1 MASTRSPTPP
11 ERVRFLPSVL
21 HTPRS
26 SSRPGCRSLTP
37 VTRVRTPLGA
47 LLDAT
52 VVSGRKHTAL
62 PALRT
67 GFESR
72 RSLSMGLLVARMVA
86 CIHPSGVRFPGAPP
100 FRFSPRRP
108 PKVSPVGAATAAWAP
123 PLGCRSQAHAL
134 GRAWWRGSAVSRVGR
149 VRLPSRALARR
160 SSADRAPPCDGGGRR
175 FESSR
180 RDTTATSRSCGGEA
194 DADADA
200 DRVLPRRW
208 RGSARC
214 FRSAGSRLRTSRR
227 RRAGWAGAA
236 LIWRSSVVRF
246 HGRRS
251 PRSSAEEQGASTPR
265 AQVRALPGSS
275 EVTGRRG
282 DGHPTDFGRRRSQVR
297 ILPTRSSL
305 SRESDAR

>member
-1 MASTRSPTPP
+1 MRSPTPP

-62 PALRT
+62 PAPRT

-86 CIHPSGVRFPGAPP
+86 CIHPSGVRFPGAPLVP
-100 FRFSPRRP
+100 QIPERVPCRGRNCRLARNTARH
-108 PKVSPVGAATAAWAP
+108 AADAT
-123 PLGCRSQAHAL
+123 HAL

-149 VRLPSRALARR
+149 VRLPSRALTRR

-180 RDTTATSRSCGGEA
+180 RDTTT
-194 DADADA
+194 
-200 DRVLPRRW
+200 
-208 RGSARC
+208 
-214 FRSAGSRLRTSRR
+214 
-227 RRAGWAGAA
+227 
-236 LIWRSSVVRF
+236 
-246 HGRRS
+246 
-251 PRSSAEEQGASTPR
+251 
-265 AQVRALPGSS
+265 
-275 EVTGRRG
+275 TGRL
-282 DGHPTDFGRRRSQVR
+282 GRRRSDMAVER
-297 ILPTRSSL
+297 GSIPRSSI
-305 SRESDAR
+305 SP